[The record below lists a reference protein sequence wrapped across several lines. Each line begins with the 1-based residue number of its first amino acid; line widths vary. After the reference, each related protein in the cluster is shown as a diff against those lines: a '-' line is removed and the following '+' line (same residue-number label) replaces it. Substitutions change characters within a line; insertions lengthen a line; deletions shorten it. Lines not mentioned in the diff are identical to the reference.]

1 MFNFDNGYYLLSID
15 NAFMWSLVFCQVEY
29 GSNYL
34 EERFGYTESS
44 AGMIIQQQYL
54 IAAFLMPVFGYLIE
68 KQGRII

>member
-1 MFNFDNGYYLLSID
+1 
-15 NAFMWSLVFCQVEY
+15 MWSLVFCQVEY